1 MDMRSKALSENWKRQ
16 KGVGIEVQIAVYL
29 STMP

>member
-1 MDMRSKALSENWKRQ
+1 MDMRSIALSENWKRQ
-16 KGVGIEVQIAVYL
+16 KGIGIEVQIAVYL